1 MLLCNRMSYFFRH
14 YTTENIQ
21 FKVMFGV
28 MDVWSM
34 KYGVWDPSHLKTS
47 LSLMLVEI
55 INCCVIVI
63 WCGLDAEE
71 DR

>member
-1 MLLCNRMSYFFRH
+1 
-14 YTTENIQ
+14 
-21 FKVMFGV
+21 MFGV